1 MNPNKKPL
9 AFVLLIILIIQ
20 AVLASPAYA
29 AGTVGTGTPISCNE
43 GALDAALLGGGAIS
57 FDCGSGPVTI
67 DVTGAKTISSD
78 TQINGAGLIT
88 LRSNGS
94 VRLFFIN
101 SPVTLELSDL
111 TISNGFV
118 SGGNGGALF
127 INSGATVNIINS
139 TFSGNQVLSGDGGAA
154 YVSGGTLNVTN
165 STFTNNSVGGGNGG
179 ALFINSGATVNILNS
194 TFSSNQTMG
203 GYGGATYVNGGT
215 LNITNSTFSNN
226 DADVESIGDLA
237 LGGGAIQ
244 NNDGTVTI
252 AGSTFNGNSV
262 ISHSADGGAIYNGDF
277 DGGAGIPDG
286 IPDVLNIT
294 NSTFSN
300 NLLTNNSVNPTSGT
314 SGGAIRSASTLTII
328 QSTFSGN
335 DSGITESESEA
346 GAVTITHGTATLTNN
361 IFADSS
367 AADCA
372 VRATTTSVNS
382 TGNLI
387 ETNHGG
393 GFGCGTPA
401 VSADPKLIV
410 LHDNGGPTQTM
421 ALDTGSPAI
430 DFLGSCVVG
439 TDQRGV
445 IRPQPSA
452 GNCDIGAY
460 ELDSLAPTV
469 TNVTSPTANGT
480 YITGNTITI
489 NMAFNEVVNVTG
501 TPQLILET
509 GTTDRAANYSSG
521 SGTDTL
527 TFTYT
532 VQAGDASADLDYVSV
547 NPLTLNGGTIQDKAL
562 NDAGLTLANPG
573 TAGSLGFNQAI
584 VIDAVA
590 PSVTSFTRQTPAIS
604 STDADTLVFRALFSE
619 AVANVSLDDFV
630 VNGTTTAT
638 VTNVATIN
646 SSTYD
651 VTVAGGNLAGFNGVV
666 GLDLKGTQNITDL
679 PGNALPTTEPST
691 DETYTVDNAVPGVS
705 TIVRVDPN
713 FTNASSVNFTVTFTE
728 SVTGVDAG
736 DFALHTLGIAGSSIT
751 NVTGSGATYTVTVNT
766 GFGNGTIRLDLVD
779 NDSIQDVI
787 TVPLGGAGVGNG
799 SFTGGEVYTVNKG
812 ADTTGVFR
820 PVNGLLYLKNK
831 NETGFAD
838 AALNYGLPGDYPV
851 VGDWDGNGTVTIGI
865 YRSGSF
871 YLRNSNTL
879 GFAEIIFPFGQLGD
893 QPIAG
898 DWDGDGVDT
907 IGIYRPGNGQF
918 LLRNSNSEGPADANF
933 FLGNVG
939 DVGIAG
945 DWNGDGKDS
954 TGVFRPSNGVIFLK
968 DTNDTGFAD
977 YALNYGLPGDKPV
990 TGDWDNN
997 GTDTIGIY
1005 RTGSFYLRNENT
1017 NGFAEIIFGLGNPG
1031 DIPIA
1036 GNWDGLP

>member
-1 MNPNKKPL
+1 
-9 AFVLLIILIIQ
+9 
-20 AVLASPAYA
+20 
-29 AGTVGTGTPISCNE
+29 
-43 GALDAALLGGGAIS
+43 
-57 FDCGSGPVTI
+57 
-67 DVTGAKTISSD
+67 
-78 TQINGAGLIT
+78 
-88 LRSNGS
+88 
-94 VRLFFIN
+94 
-101 SPVTLELSDL
+101 
-111 TISNGFV
+111 
-118 SGGNGGALF
+118 
-127 INSGATVNIINS
+127 
-139 TFSGNQVLSGDGGAA
+139 
-154 YVSGGTLNVTN
+154 
-165 STFTNNSVGGGNGG
+165 
-179 ALFINSGATVNILNS
+179 
-194 TFSSNQTMG
+194 
-203 GYGGATYVNGGT
+203 VNGGT
-215 LNITNSTFSNN
+215 LNITNSTFTGNNAIGGNGGAIFINSGATVNILYSTFSSNQSLSGYGGATYVSGGTLNITSSTFTTN
-226 DADVESIGDLA
+226 DADVESIGNLA
-237 LGGGAIQ
+237 LGGGAIL

-262 ISHSADGGAIYNGDF
+262 TSHSADGGAIYNGDF
-277 DGGAGIPDG
+277 DGGAGIPDA

-300 NLLTNNSVNPTSGT
+300 NLLKNESLKAIAGT
-314 SGGAIRSASTLTII
+314 SGGAIRSASILTII

-335 DSGITESESEA
+335 DSGLTEPGGEA

-372 VRATTTSVNS
+372 ARATVTSVTN

-401 VSADPKLIV
+401 VSADPKLIA
-410 LHDNGGPTQTM
+410 LHNNGGPTQTM
-421 ALDTGSPAI
+421 ALDVGSPAI
-430 DFLGSCVVG
+430 DALGACVVG

-445 IRPQPSA
+445 NRPQPSV
-452 GNCDIGAY
+452 GNCDTGAF

-489 NMAFNEVVNVTG
+489 NIAFSEVVNVTG
-501 TPQLILET
+501 TPQLTLET
-509 GTTDRAANYSSG
+509 GSIDRTANYSGG
-521 SGTDTL
+521 SGTTTL
-527 TFTYT
+527 SFTYT

-547 NPLTLNGGTIQDKAL
+547 NPLTLNGGTIRDIAL
-562 NDAGLTLANPG
+562 NDASLTLASPG
-573 TAGSLGFNQAI
+573 TAGSIGANQAI

-590 PSVTSFTRQTPAIS
+590 PGLTSFTRQTPATS
-604 STDADTLVFRALFSE
+604 STGADTLVFRALFSE
-619 AVANVSLDDFV
+619 AVANVGTDDFV

-638 VTNVATIN
+638 VTNVAPIN

-651 VTVAGGNLAGFNGVV
+651 VTVTGGDLANFNGVV

-691 DETYTVDNAVPGVS
+691 DETYIVDNAVPGVS
-705 TIVRVDPN
+705 TILRADPN
-713 FTNASSVNFTVTFTE
+713 FTSAASVNFTVTFTE

-736 DFALHTLGIAGSSIT
+736 DFVLHTVGIAGSSLT
-751 NVTGSGATYTVTVNT
+751 NVSGSGAIYTVTVNT
-766 GFGNGTIRLDLVD
+766 GSGNGTLRLDLVD
-779 NDSIQDVI
+779 NDSIQDVG
-787 TVPLGGAGVGNG
+787 TFPLGGAGVGNG
-799 SFTGGEVYTVNKG
+799 SFTSGEVYTVNKG

-820 PVNGLLYLKNK
+820 PGNGLLYLKNK

-865 YRSGSF
+865 YRDGTF
-871 YLRNSNTL
+871 FLRNSNTL
-879 GFAEIIFPFGQLGD
+879 GFAEIVFPFGQVGD

-898 DWDGDGVDT
+898 DWNGDGVDT
-907 IGIYRPGNGQF
+907 IGVYRPSNGQF
-918 LLRNSNSEGPADANF
+918 LLRNTNSEGSEDASF
-933 FLGNVG
+933 YLGNVG

-945 DWNGDGKDS
+945 DWDGDGLDT

-968 DTNDTGFAD
+968 NKNEDGFAD
-977 YALNYGLPGDKPV
+977 IALNYGLPGDMPV

-1005 RTGSFYLRNENT
+1005 RDGEFFLRNENT
-1017 NGFAEIIFGLGNPG
+1017 NGFAELIFGLGNPG
-1031 DIPIA
+1031 DMPIA